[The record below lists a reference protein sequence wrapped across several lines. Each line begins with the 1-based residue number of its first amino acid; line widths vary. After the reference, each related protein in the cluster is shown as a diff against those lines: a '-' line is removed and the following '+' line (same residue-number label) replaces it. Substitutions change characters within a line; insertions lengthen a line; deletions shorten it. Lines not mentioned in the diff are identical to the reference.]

1 MQLIKELKGHSGA
14 SVSLYDNNTVVKT
27 GYSKARESVDILE
40 RIPFPT
46 PQVYEMTDDTIVM
59 EYVNGEDI
67 ASYLERGDNE
77 RIDLLISFIE
87 KYFDWCLD
95 SSIDYSFE
103 KELDDK
109 AIAIG
114 EYINI
119 QPIANNLKYKM
130 PRSTIHGDFTFDNML
145 FADGKFYLIDANP
158 TNLNSIHFDG
168 SKLRQDLDGFW
179 FLRNKENK
187 INYKISCLKIGEHL
201 KSKYPFM
208 KNNYLYLLMLS
219 RILPYT
225 KDKKTLKF
233 LTKELDRVWP

>member
-95 SSIDYSFE
+95 S
-103 KELDDK
+103 
-109 AIAIG
+109 
-114 EYINI
+114 
-119 QPIANNLKYKM
+119 
-130 PRSTIHGDFTFDNML
+130 
-145 FADGKFYLIDANP
+145 
-158 TNLNSIHFDG
+158 
-168 SKLRQDLDGFW
+168 
-179 FLRNKENK
+179 
-187 INYKISCLKIGEHL
+187 
-201 KSKYPFM
+201 
-208 KNNYLYLLMLS
+208 
-219 RILPYT
+219 
-225 KDKKTLKF
+225 
-233 LTKELDRVWP
+233 